1 MCCNHL
7 AVRVLSAV
15 SCVAVTLAGSQQ
27 ALRVSSPVHVMA
39 EVRGIMSAQR
49 AHCSLSLPPSVSLIF
64 THSLAPLFTL
74 CDALEQCHDPA
85 TAYVASNVA

>member
-7 AVRVLSAV
+7 AVRGFSAV
-15 SCVAVTLAGSQQ
+15 YCVAVTLAGCQQ

-49 AHCSLSLPPSVSLIF
+49 AHCSLSPSVSLVL
-64 THSLAPLFTL
+64 THSLALLFTV
-74 CDALEQCHDPA
+74 CNALEQCHDPA
-85 TAYVASNVA
+85 SAYVQCR